1 MTEARNSQANRK
13 RRAKALKRAVFFG
26 VISVSI
32 YLAVFLNQ
40 DTVTRYFTKGGV
52 FALVIIVTALAVSL
66 VHGSF
71 ASYTIDLSGIKPWQ
85 DGKQQEGEH

>member
-1 MTEARNSQANRK
+1 MVKAKNSPANRK
-13 RRAKALKRAVFFG
+13 RRVRALKRAFFWG
-26 VISVSI
+26 VISLSI

-71 ASYTIDLSGIKPWQ
+71 ANYTIDLSGIKPWQ

>member
-1 MTEARNSQANRK
+1 MTEEKNSRANHK
-13 RRAKALKRAVFFG
+13 RRVRALKRAVFWG
-26 VISVSI
+26 VISLSI

-66 VHGSF
+66 VHASF

>member
-1 MTEARNSQANRK
+1 MTEAKNSRANHK
-13 RRAKALKRAVFFG
+13 RRVRALKLAFFWG
-26 VISVSI
+26 IISLSI

-66 VHGSF
+66 IHGSF
-71 ASYTIDLSGIKPWQ
+71 ANYTIDLSGIKPWQ
-85 DGKQQEGEH
+85 DGKQKGGEH